1 MRGLLYIRYGCCML
15 LGMTVLAERMRRDAV
30 NSTLDKIECPQLVNK
45 VNA

>member
-1 MRGLLYIRYGCCML
+1 ML
-15 LGMTVLAERMRRDAV
+15 LGMTVLAERMRRDDV